1 MSNSEKVMR
10 CMVTLMGVQIRADQQ
25 ATIGKTLMDVVAVLN
40 EVFQSEKEQE
50 EHADTDQKQAAA
62 G

>member
-40 EVFQSEKEQE
+40 EVFQSVKEQE
-50 EHADTDQKQAAA
+50 NADKDQEQAA
-62 G
+62 GG

>member
-40 EVFQSEKEQE
+40 EVFQSVKEQE
-50 EHADTDQKQAAA
+50 NADTDQGQAA
-62 G
+62 GG

>member
-40 EVFQSEKEQE
+40 DVFQSVKEQE
-50 EHADTDQKQAAA
+50 NADKDQEQAV
-62 G
+62 GG